1 MLGRSC
7 LDFFEARNF
16 ATSLDKALCRSLI
29 LRMEQ
34 AAGVQ

>member
-16 ATSLDKALCRSLI
+16 ATTLDEALSRSLI
-29 LRMEQ
+29 LRMERT
-34 AAGVQ
+34 AGVQ